1 MVAVTV
7 LVILSKTFTAP
18 IVGPAMVS

>member
-7 LVILSKTFTAP
+7 LVILTKTFTAP
-18 IVGPAMVS
+18 IVGPATVS

>member
-7 LVILSKTFTAP
+7 LVILTKPFTSP
-18 IVGPAMVS
+18 IVGPATVS

>member
-7 LVILSKTFTAP
+7 LVILTKAFTAP
-18 IVGPAMVS
+18 IVGPATVS